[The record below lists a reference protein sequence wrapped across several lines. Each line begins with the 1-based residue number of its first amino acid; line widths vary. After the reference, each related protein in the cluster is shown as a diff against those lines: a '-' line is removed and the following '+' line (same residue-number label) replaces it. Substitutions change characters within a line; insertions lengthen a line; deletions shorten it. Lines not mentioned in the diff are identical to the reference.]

1 MRKKGNDSIRRI
13 AQRRK
18 RPQPSTGISPAT
30 VEIFTR
36 FVRLNPW
43 LPADSPILPN
53 VMRAYDHYVG
63 SSDD

>member
-1 MRKKGNDSIRRI
+1 MRKKGNGSIRRI

-18 RPQPSTGISPAT
+18 RPQPSEISPAT
-30 VEIFTR
+30 VAIFTR

-43 LPADSPILPN
+43 LSADSPILPN

-63 SSDD
+63 SSDA